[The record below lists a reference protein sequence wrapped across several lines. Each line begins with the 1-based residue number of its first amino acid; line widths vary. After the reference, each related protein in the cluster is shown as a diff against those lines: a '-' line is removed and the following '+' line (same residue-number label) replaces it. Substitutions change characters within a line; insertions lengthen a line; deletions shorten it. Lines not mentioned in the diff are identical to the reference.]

1 VEHGTYMGD
10 EMTTSASHTSDTRPR
25 DLESLDVTVAIIG
38 AAFSGIAAGVNL
50 KKAGITDFVMVER
63 ADDVGGVWRDNTYP
77 GAACDTPSHLYSYS
91 FAPNSEWERSYS
103 RQPQILEYQRRVVA
117 EQGLTKHLRLG
128 EEVLDASWDDDAQ
141 RWVIETTG
149 LNITA
154 RFLLDCAGP
163 LVEPSLPDIEGLG
176 SFAGAIFH
184 SARWDHDVP
193 LEGKR
198 VAVIG
203 TGASSVQF
211 VPEIQPLA
219 ERLLVFQRTAPWI
232 SPKLDRRISKL
243 ERRVLDA
250 VPVLSKALRANQLA
264 YREVGH
270 YPVMRRKQVA
280 RKAAEAVS
288 RAMLRFQVRDPQLRE
303 RLEPNFEIGCK
314 RILMS
319 NQWYRALSQPNI
331 DLVTEGIREIR
342 PDGIVTA
349 DGVEHPVDVIV
360 LGTGFHVF
368 DAEIAQRIHGRDG
381 RSLTETW
388 GSQPKVYRGTTVP
401 GFPNM
406 FRFAS
411 VGSGLG
417 HGSMVWQMEAQ
428 ATYAVDAIRT
438 LDRMG
443 KASAEVLPA
452 AVDSYIEDVTGK
464 LKTSV
469 WMGGGCRS
477 WYMDESGAPTVLW
490 PKSMTEYKWITRRF
504 DAENYELRPESA
516 AVGPAPAALAVA
528 A

>member
-1 VEHGTYMGD
+1 
-10 EMTTSASHTSDTRPR
+10 MTTAAINTSDESSR
-25 DLESLDVTVAIIG
+25 DLEALDVTVAIIG
-38 AAFSGIAAGVNL
+38 AVFSGIAAGVNL
-50 KKAGITDFVMVER
+50 KKAGITDFVMIER

-103 RQPQILEYQRRVVA
+103 RQPQILDYQRRVVA
-117 EQGLTKHLRLG
+117 EQGLTSHLRLG

-211 VPEIQPLA
+211 VPEIQPHVD
-219 ERLLVFQRTAPWI
+219 RLLVFQRTAPWV

-250 VPVLSKALRANQLA
+250 VPVLSKAFCANQLA

-270 YPVMRRKQVA
+270 YPVMSRKQVA

-288 RAMLRFQVRDPQLRE
+288 RAMLRSRFRTHSCVSASSPT
-303 RLEPNFEIGCK
+303 
-314 RILMS
+314 S
-319 NQWYRALSQPNI
+319 
-331 DLVTEGIREIR
+331 
-342 PDGIVTA
+342 
-349 DGVEHPVDVIV
+349 
-360 LGTGFHVF
+360 
-368 DAEIAQRIHGRDG
+368 
-381 RSLTETW
+381 RS
-388 GSQPKVYRGTTVP
+388 
-401 GFPNM
+401 
-406 FRFAS
+406 A
-411 VGSGLG
+411 
-417 HGSMVWQMEAQ
+417 
-428 ATYAVDAIRT
+428 
-438 LDRMG
+438 
-443 KASAEVLPA
+443 ASA
-452 AVDSYIEDVTGK
+452 S
-464 LKTSV
+464 
-469 WMGGGCRS
+469 
-477 WYMDESGAPTVLW
+477 
-490 PKSMTEYKWITRRF
+490 
-504 DAENYELRPESA
+504 
-516 AVGPAPAALAVA
+516 
-528 A
+528 

>member
-1 VEHGTYMGD
+1 M
-10 EMTTSASHTSDTRPR
+10 
-25 DLESLDVTVAIIG
+25 
-38 AAFSGIAAGVNL
+38 
-50 KKAGITDFVMVER
+50 
-63 ADDVGGVWRDNTYP
+63 
-77 GAACDTPSHLYSYS
+77 
-91 FAPNSEWERSYS
+91 
-103 RQPQILEYQRRVVA
+103 
-117 EQGLTKHLRLG
+117 LG
-128 EEVLDASWDDDAQ
+128 EEVLDASWDDGAQ

-149 LNITA
+149 LTVSA
-154 RFLLDCAGP
+154 RYLLDCAGP

-184 SARWDHDVP
+184 SSRWDHDVP
-193 LEGKR
+193 LDGKR

-203 TGASSVQF
+203 TGASSIQF
-211 VPEIQPLA
+211 VPEIQPRVG
-219 ERLLVFQRTAPWI
+219 RLLVFQRTAPWV
-232 SPKLDRRISKL
+232 SPKLDRSISKL
-243 ERRVLDA
+243 ERRVLGA
-250 VPVLSKALRANQLA
+250 APVLSKALRANQLA
-264 YREVGH
+264 YREIGH
-270 YPVMRRKQVA
+270 YPVMRRKKVA

-288 RAMLRFQVRDPQLRE
+288 RAMLRLQVRDPQLRE
-303 RLEPNFEIGCK
+303 RLKPDFEIGCK

-319 NQWYRALSQPNI
+319 NEWYTTLGRPNV
-331 DLVTEGIREIR
+331 DLVTDGIREIR
-342 PDGIVTA
+342 PGGIVTT

-360 LGTGFHVF
+360 LGTGFQVF

-381 RSLTETW
+381 RSLTQTW
-388 GSQPKVYRGTTVP
+388 GSSPKVFRGTTVP

-452 AVDSYIEDVTGK
+452 AVDSYIEDVSGK

-477 WYMDESGAPTVLW
+477 WYMDSSGAPTVLW
-490 PKSMTEYKWITRRF
+490 PKSMTEYRWITRRF
-504 DAENYELRPESA
+504 DAESYELRSE
-516 AVGPAPAALAVA
+516 PAALVPERVA
-528 A
+528 LEVVA